1 MNVVPASSQADDD
14 ATVELPALGVV
25 LFGDVVRSRG
35 HPRKASDWLERLAA
49 DLDRVYGD
57 EALARFEFT
66 QGDELQ
72 GLLRRDADPSIA
84 VLHAMLRPSSEAPGM
99 RWAVVAGAV
108 LPGRGPATRRTG
120 PAFVTARV
128 TIDLARRQRDDL
140 LMLTGDPDA
149 DELLNGTAPVLGSLL
164 VRLTDRQ
171 REVARLSLLDGL
183 RQSEIADRLS
193 VARATVSVASTR
205 ADVRSLAR
213 LLATV
218 RRIWS
223 QGLGSVAPDTGGLAE
238 PAERAAEASSS
249 AGVH

>member
-1 MNVVPASSQADDD
+1 MEP
-14 ATVELPALGVV
+14 LGALGVV

-35 HPRKASDWLERLAA
+35 RPRKASDWLERLAT

-57 EALARFEFT
+57 QALARFEFT

-72 GLLRRDADPSIA
+72 GLLRPDADPFIA

-149 DELLNGTAPVLGSLL
+149 DELLSGTAPVLASLL

-183 RQSEIADRLS
+183 RQSEIAEQLR
-193 VARATVSVASTR
+193 VARATISVASTR

-213 LLATV
+213 LLATG

-223 QGLGSVAPDTGGLAE
+223 QGLARLAVDTGELAGR
-238 PAERAAEASSS
+238 AEWTPEAASS
-249 AGVH
+249 AGAH